1 MAADSQL
8 PALGARFLNLAALL
22 TVAAVGVTPWSAP
35 AVLSP
40 CAAGAAAQVVFP
52 SDSPS
57 HATGAGA
64 IVWSA
69 AAGCAGGEGAR
80 VAAIGAGDAPGRSAI
95 PRTATGQP
103 LAPHGP
109 LLAAGAAH
117 GQVVIAGSAPGDE
130 KAGLVVQGTAG
141 GPFAALQP
149 AGSSKA
155 PLALA
160 TAYLGDL
167 ALAST
172 PARVRSPSENAISG
186 FDVHVERFYS
196 SHLGREVAVRTAG
209 SGPVQELTLAMDYR
223 SEVLAV
229 WIQEGAIYAR
239 VVPADGAPQPLQ
251 RLTRVG
257 EHPHLGALLS
267 DDGRAI
273 VAWSEQQGAQTRV
286 YIDRSGSGARFRAA
300 QLLERFEDPDGLTA
314 PADSPSLVR
323 LSSESVMLAWAGS
336 AAGHWVVRTAS
347 VDMNGVGAP
356 GTIAT
361 PGADDLLA
369 GLTAGPAADA
379 LVLWTQP
386 LPSATGLPD
395 LEHESIFAAR
405 GFDAAQQR
413 AAFGAPELVAAPAP
427 VHDLSA
433 ELDPGSDRPVA
444 VWQGEADRIEYSVR
458 ALIGAP

>member
-1 MAADSQL
+1 
-8 PALGARFLNLAALL
+8 LNLAALL
-22 TVAAVGVTPWSAP
+22 AVATASVTPWSAP

-40 CAAGAAAQVVFP
+40 CTAGATAHVVFP

-69 AAGCAGGEGAR
+69 AAGCAGGQGAR
-80 VAAIGAGDAPGRSAI
+80 VATIGAGDAPGPSAI
-95 PRTATGQP
+95 PRTASDRP
-103 LAPHGP
+103 LLPHGP
-109 LLAAGAAH
+109 LLAAGAPH
-117 GQVVIAGSAPGDE
+117 GQVVIAGTAPSSAT
-130 KAGLVVQGTAG
+130 AGLLAEGAAE

-149 AGSSKA
+149 VDSSTA

-160 TAYLGDL
+160 TAYLGDV

-172 PARVRSPSENAISG
+172 PARVRGEPANALSG

-196 SHLGREVAVRTAG
+196 SRFGRDIPVRAAG
-209 SGPVQELTLAMDYR
+209 SGPVRELTLAMDYR

-229 WIQEGAIYAR
+229 WVQGGAIYAR
-239 VVPADGAPQPLQ
+239 VLPAQGAAQPLQ
-251 RLTRVG
+251 RLARVG
-257 EHPHLGALLS
+257 EHPHLAALLS

-273 VAWSEQQGAQTRV
+273 VAWSEQQGARTSV
-286 YIDRSGSGARFRAA
+286 YIDRSGGGVHFGAA
-300 QLLERFEDPDGLTA
+300 QLLERFDDPDGLTA
-314 PADSPSLVR
+314 PAASPSLVR

-347 VDMNGVGAP
+347 VYLSGVGVL

-361 PGADDLLA
+361 PGADVLLA
-369 GLTAGPAADA
+369 CLTAGPDADA

-405 GFDAAQQR
+405 GFDAAHR
-413 AAFGAPELVAAPAP
+413 RTTFGAPELVAAPAP

-433 ELDPGSDRPVA
+433 ELDPDSDRAVA

-458 ALIGAP
+458 AHAAAP